1 MGIGLEWID
10 EHYFDVEE
18 EMLRIEKEAEY
29 GVWTTKDGT
38 QIPVEDMTTSH
49 IRNTIAFIKRTDQT
63 DMYLPW
69 VEVFEEELERRES
82 EEIENG

>member
-1 MGIGLEWID
+1 MGMGQEWID
-10 EHYFDVEE
+10 EHECDIVETL
-18 EMLRIEKEAEY
+18 MRIEDEASY

-49 IRNTIAFIKRTDQT
+49 IQNTIAFIKRTDQT

-69 VEVFEEELERRES
+69 VEVFEEELERRGS
-82 EEIENG
+82 EE